1 MKYYVKSYESFVTV
15 CDSDL
20 LGKKFEDGEE
30 VLDVTESFFKGDLVE
45 EKEVKEL
52 LGEEYNFILVG
63 NGVIGLAQ
71 ELGLLDEDSVKEVK
85 GVKHAQVYC
94 L

>member
-1 MKYYVKSYESFVTV
+1 
-15 CDSDL
+15 
-20 LGKKFEDGEE
+20 
-30 VLDVTESFFKGDLVE
+30 
-45 EKEVKEL
+45 
-52 LGEEYNFILVG
+52 ILVG